1 MNSRLVFV
9 AFTLVGLISA
19 ACAFSADVPAHKAK
33 ALFLTQSKGYAH
45 SSVNRSPQKK
55 RGLRRGRDRK
65 ADAPIA
71 RQALSPAEVAITQLG
86 QQTGLFDVH
95 CTQDAAADFTK
106 DNLKNYDIVMFYT
119 TGNLPI
125 APADLDYFL
134 NDWLKQK
141 GHSFIGFH
149 SASDT
154 YNETEPYWDMIG
166 GTIMYHPWTSG
177 MTVTIT
183 VDDTEHPATRPF
195 GKEFQIKDEIYRYR
209 HFQPEKVHVLMSL
222 NMKKC
227 WPLLGNEKRREFI
240 EKTGENPYFVPVA
253 WVKNWGMGKIFYTNL
268 GHNETTWTDER
279 FLKSVEGGVRWVLGL
294 ESGDAT
300 PNPEVSKADNDKAKA
315 VINAQPGR

>member
-1 MNSRLVFV
+1 MNSRLALAAVALIGVF
-9 AFTLVGLISA
+9 SA
-19 ACAFSADVPAHKAK
+19 ECAFSADVPAHKAK
-33 ALFLTQSKGYAH
+33 VLFLTQSKGYAH
-45 SSVNRSPQKK
+45 SSVNRSPEK
-55 RGLRRGRDRK
+55 RGRKQRRDR
-65 ADAPIA
+65 
-71 RQALSPAEVAITQLG
+71 QAEAASVQRTLSPAEIAITQLG

-106 DNLKNYDIVMFYT
+106 ENLKNYDVVMFYT

-141 GHSFIGFH
+141 GHGFIGFH

-183 VDDTEHPATRPF
+183 VNDTENPATRPF

-222 NMKKC
+222 DMEKC
-227 WPLLGNEKRREFI
+227 WPLLSN
-240 EKTGENPYFVPVA
+240 
-253 WVKNWGMGKIFYTNL
+253 
-268 GHNETTWTDER
+268 
-279 FLKSVEGGVRWVLGL
+279 
-294 ESGDAT
+294 
-300 PNPEVSKADNDKAKA
+300 KAHS
-315 VINAQPGR
+315 